1 MSDFA
6 AVLSSVTVEYP
17 TVHGPVFALRNV
29 DVAFPRGTS
38 TAIVGRSGSGK
49 STLISVLSLLRRPT
63 SGHIELDGVEA
74 SGLSAAEVASLR
86 STAIGIVFQSYH
98 LDNSLTAAEN
108 VMLPWFFQPNSSSRR
123 LARSRAVE
131 ILERLD
137 VGELAARKP
146 NAMSGGQRQRVA
158 IGRALFPEPA
168 LFVADEP
175 TGNLDEDTANSV
187 TETIVSLSSEFGT
200 TVVVVTHDATVAA
213 MASNRLELVK
223 GELRREPSGV

>member
-1 MSDFA
+1 MSEDA
-6 AVLSSVTVEYP
+6 AVLSSVTVEYSS
-17 TVHGPVFALRNV
+17 VHGTVTALRDV
-29 DVAFPRGTS
+29 DVRFPRGSS

-63 SGHIELDGVEA
+63 SGQVTLDGVIA
-74 SGLSAAEVASLR
+74 WTLADREVAALR

-98 LDNSLTAAEN
+98 LDNSLSAVEN
-108 VMLPWFFQPNSSSRR
+108 VMLPWFFGSGPGPRR
-123 LARSRAVE
+123 QARHRAAA

-137 VGELAARKP
+137 IGSLSDRKP
-146 NAMSGGQRQRVA
+146 NEMSGGQRQRVA

-187 TETIVSLSSEFGT
+187 ATTILSLSSLFGT
-200 TVVVVTHDATVAA
+200 TVVVVTHDNTIAS
-213 MASNRLELVK
+213 MAGRRLELIK
-223 GELRREPSGV
+223 GELR

>member
-1 MSDFA
+1 MRDFA

-17 TVHGPVFALRNV
+17 TVHGPVLALRDINV
-29 DVAFPRGTS
+29 GFRRGTS

-49 STLISVLSLLRRPT
+49 STLISVLSLMRRPT
-63 SGHIELDGVEA
+63 AGQIELDGVEA
-74 SGLSAAEVASLR
+74 STLSEAETASLR

-108 VMLPWFFQPNSSSRR
+108 VMLPWFFQHNSGSRR
-123 LARSRAVE
+123 AARRRAVD
-131 ILERLD
+131 ILGRLD
-137 VGELAARKP
+137 IGELAARKP

-187 TETIVSLSSEFGT
+187 TETIVSLSSQFGT

-223 GELRREPSGV
+223 GELRKTP